1 MFSQSTFVAT
11 VLALVSGTSL
21 CVGFRHFPEEAPI
34 ESVFAHLGHSARR
47 RAQYAPYL
55 LIFICLCGGF
65 PVVCPGDRMLWLP
78 RNRGVSL
85 PLALGTRSSHAPH
98 TLLTRSSHECPSPPA
113 VASAQG
119 PACSAD
125 IPTIGELAGSAPELS
140 TLVAAVKAANLTD
153 VLSLPGPIDVFAP
166 TNDAFGALLSSLNI
180 SAETLLAETALLT
193 NVLQYHV
200 VVDGAVCDGD
210 LSGAVETAQG
220 DALTVDG
227 STVTDANGGVAN
239 VLSAIDAGNGVV
251 YVIDAVLLPAPS
263 VVGAGASPVA
273 EGASAQDVFNAL
285 DADGDGLVT
294 EAELRAAAEAR
305 GIQLTEEQV
314 AAFLAADADGDGV
327 DVDEYINSL
336 DWTVRGEKQCLGGI
350 LFWVCPGDSD
360 GPGLYD

>member
-1 MFSQSTFVAT
+1 VVAWK
-11 VLALVSGTSL
+11 
-21 CVGFRHFPEEAPI
+21 P
-34 ESVFAHLGHSARR
+34 RR
-47 RAQYAPYL
+47 IP
-55 LIFICLCGGF
+55 
-65 PVVCPGDRMLWLP
+65 PP
-78 RNRGVSL
+78 R
-85 PLALGTRSSHAPH
+85 APH

-113 VASAQG
+113 VARAEK
-119 PACSAD
+119 ACAPD

-227 STVTDANGGVAN
+227 STVTDANGNAAN
-239 VLSAIDAGNGVV
+239 IVGAINAGNGVV
-251 YVIDAVLLPAPS
+251 YVIDSVLLPPADDS
-263 VVGAGASPVA
+263 TAASAPVA
-273 EGASAQDVFNAL
+273 EGLSAQDVFNAL
-285 DADGDGLVT
+285 DADGDGLA

-327 DVDEYINSL
+327 DVDEYLTSL
-336 DWTVRGEKQCLGGI
+336 DTSVLGLFGFPRASVVQKTLHPPNSTETVENGSSE
-350 LFWVCPGDSD
+350 
-360 GPGLYD
+360 

>member
-1 MFSQSTFVAT
+1 VVA
-11 VLALVSGTSL
+11 SK
-21 CVGFRHFPEEAPI
+21 P
-34 ESVFAHLGHSARR
+34 RR
-47 RAQYAPYL
+47 IL
-55 LIFICLCGGF
+55 
-65 PVVCPGDRMLWLP
+65 
-78 RNRGVSL
+78 L
-85 PLALGTRSSHAPH
+85 PLALGTRA
-98 TLLTRSSHECPSPPA
+98 SHECPSPPA

-166 TNDAFGALLSSLNI
+166 TNDAFGALLASLNI

-210 LSGAVETAQG
+210 LSGAVETVQG

-227 STVTDANGGVAN
+227 STVTDANGYAAN
-239 VLSAIDAGNGVV
+239 IVGAINAGNGVV
-251 YVIDAVLLPAPS
+251 YVIDAVLLPEPS
-263 VVGAGASPVA
+263 VVGAGASSPVA

-294 EAELRAAAEAR
+294 EAELRAGAEAR

-314 AAFLAADADGDGV
+314 AEFLAADADGDGV
-327 DVDEYINSL
+327 DVDEYITSL
-336 DWTVRGEKQCLGGI
+336 DASVLGCIFGFPRASIVAAVFHPENSPETVENGSSE
-350 LFWVCPGDSD
+350 VEEVDAE
-360 GPGLYD
+360 

>member
-1 MFSQSTFVAT
+1 MWRVCGVMRCDAESAPRMT
-11 VLALVSGTSL
+11 VWL
-21 CVGFRHFPEEAPI
+21 HFLDRFLPGE
-34 ESVFAHLGHSARR
+34 
-47 RAQYAPYL
+47 L
-55 LIFICLCGGF
+55 L
-65 PVVCPGDRMLWLP
+65 LP
-78 RNRGVSL
+78 
-85 PLALGTRSSHAPH
+85 PL
-98 TLLTRSSHECPSPPA
+98 TLLTFPCCLA
-113 VASAQG
+113 VARAEKG
-119 PACSAD
+119 CAPD
-125 IPTIGELAGSAPELS
+125 IPTIGELAGSAPDLS

-166 TNDAFGALLSSLNI
+166 TNDAFGALLASLNI

-210 LSGAVETAQG
+210 LSGAVQTVQG

-263 VVGAGASPVA
+263 VVGAGASSPVA

-294 EAELRAAAEAR
+294 EAELRAGAEAR

-314 AAFLAADADGDGV
+314 AEFLAADADGDGV
-327 DVDEYINSL
+327 DVDEYITSL
-336 DWTVRGEKQCLGGI
+336 DTSVLGCIGVARVY
-350 LFWVCPGDSD
+350 LQK
-360 GPGLYD
+360 

>member
-1 MFSQSTFVAT
+1 VT
-11 VLALVSGTSL
+11 VSA
-21 CVGFRHFPEEAPI
+21 HFP
-34 ESVFAHLGHSARR
+34 
-47 RAQYAPYL
+47 
-55 LIFICLCGGF
+55 
-65 PVVCPGDRMLWLP
+65 DRFLP
-78 RNRGVSL
+78 RELLL
-85 PLALGTRSSHAPH
+85 PR
-98 TLLTRSSHECPSPPA
+98 LTRPTFPCCLA
-113 VASAQG
+113 VARAEK
-119 PACSAD
+119 ACAPD
-125 IPTIGELAGSAPELS
+125 LPTIGELAGSSPDLS

-166 TNDAFGALLSSLNI
+166 TNDAFGALLASLNI

-200 VVDGAVCDGD
+200 VMDGAVCDGD

-227 STVTDANGGVAN
+227 STVTDANGNAAN
-239 VLSAIDAGNGVV
+239 IVGAIDAGNGVV

-263 VVGAGASPVA
+263 AVGADAGASSPVA

-327 DVDEYINSL
+327 DVDVDEYLTSL
-336 DWTVRGEKQCLGGI
+336 DTTVLGESI
-350 LFWVCPGDSD
+350 LLANMALCADGRWYAYGTYESPYEVCMRREELDRKLEEQMKLVQEQMEEQRRKMEADKENLFFPDSSE
-360 GPGLYD
+360 

>member
-1 MFSQSTFVAT
+1 MVA
-11 VLALVSGTSL
+11 SK
-21 CVGFRHFPEEAPI
+21 P
-34 ESVFAHLGHSARR
+34 RR
-47 RAQYAPYL
+47 IL
-55 LIFICLCGGF
+55 
-65 PVVCPGDRMLWLP
+65 
-78 RNRGVSL
+78 L
-85 PLALGTRSSHAPH
+85 PLALG
-98 TLLTRSSHECPSPPA
+98 TRSSHECPSPPA
-113 VASAQG
+113 VARAEK
-119 PACSAD
+119 ACAPD
-125 IPTIGELAGSAPELS
+125 LPTIGELAGSAPDLS

-166 TNDAFGALLSSLNI
+166 TNDAFGALLASLNI

-227 STVTDANGGVAN
+227 STVTDANGNAAN
-239 VLSAIDAGNGVV
+239 IVGAINAGNGVV
-251 YVIDAVLLPAPS
+251 YVIDSVLLPPADDS
-263 VVGAGASPVA
+263 SAASAPVA
-273 EGASAQDVFNAL
+273 EGLSAEDVFNAL

-327 DVDEYINSL
+327 DVDEYLTSL
-336 DWTVRGEKQCLGGI
+336 DTTVLGIDPYLDQMVIGRLTEEQQHAWDRGIEEMLWTSTTRRLIEG
-350 LFWVCPGDSD
+350 
-360 GPGLYD
+360 

>member
-1 MFSQSTFVAT
+1 MFSVAGFP
-11 VLALVSGTSL
+11 LCALVTACCGCL
-21 CVGFRHFPEEAPI
+21 
-34 ESVFAHLGHSARR
+34 ESAAYPPPP
-47 RAQYAPYL
+47 RA
-55 LIFICLCGGF
+55 
-65 PVVCPGDRMLWLP
+65 W
-78 RNRGVSL
+78 
-85 PLALGTRSSHAPH
+85 H
-98 TLLTRSSHECPSPPA
+98 TLLTRASHECPSPPA

-125 IPTIGELAGSAPELS
+125 IPTIGELAGSAPDLS

-210 LSGAVETAQG
+210 LSGAVETVQG

-263 VVGAGASPVA
+263 VVGAGASSPVA
-273 EGASAQDVFNAL
+273 EGLSPQDVYNAL

-294 EAELRAAAEAR
+294 EAELRAAAEYR

-327 DVDEYINSL
+327 DVDEYLTSL
-336 DWTVRGEKQCLGGI
+336 DTSVLGDT
-350 LFWVCPGDSD
+350 LFPRASD
-360 GPGLYD
+360 AKAVLEYFTNTAENGSSE

>member
-1 MFSQSTFVAT
+1 VAGFP
-11 VLALVSGTSL
+11 LCALVTACCGCLETASYS
-21 CVGFRHFPEEAPI
+21 PPP
-34 ESVFAHLGHSARR
+34 
-47 RAQYAPYL
+47 RA
-55 LIFICLCGGF
+55 
-65 PVVCPGDRMLWLP
+65 W
-78 RNRGVSL
+78 
-85 PLALGTRSSHAPH
+85 H

-125 IPTIGELAGSAPELS
+125 IPTIGELAGSAPDLS

-166 TNDAFGALLSSLNI
+166 TNDAFGALLASLNI
-180 SAETLLAETALLT
+180 SAETLLAERALLT

-200 VVDGAVCDGD
+200 VVDGAVCSGD

-220 DALTVDG
+220 GALTVDG
-227 STVTDANGGVAN
+227 STVTDANGNAAN
-239 VLSAIDAGNGVV
+239 IVGAINAGNGVV
-251 YVIDAVLLPAPS
+251 YVIDSVLLPPADDS
-263 VVGAGASPVA
+263 TAASAPVA
-273 EGASAQDVFNAL
+273 EGLSAEDVFNAL

-314 AAFLAADADGDGV
+314 AAFLAADANGDGV

-336 DWTVRGEKQCLGGI
+336 DWTAV
-350 LFWVCPGDSD
+350 
-360 GPGLYD
+360 GLLVEGCSNLTWCF